1 MELAQVELDGKKRIT
16 LQKKVHLYV
25 RCFKFR

>member
-16 LQKKVHLYV
+16 LQKKHLYV